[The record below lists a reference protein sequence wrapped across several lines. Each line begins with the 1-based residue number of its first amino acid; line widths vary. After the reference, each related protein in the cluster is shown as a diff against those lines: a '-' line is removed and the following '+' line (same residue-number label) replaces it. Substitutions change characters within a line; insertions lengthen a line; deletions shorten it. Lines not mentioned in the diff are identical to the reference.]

1 MFGRRKKRK
10 RSKAEQELQQLLD
23 EAEKVVDRI
32 KALGGQI
39 TDKAQELRERR
50 KD

>member
-1 MFGRRKKRK
+1 MFGRKKRK
-10 RSKAEQELQQLLD
+10 RARAEKALQPLLD
-23 EAEKVVDRI
+23 EAEKLVDRI
-32 KALGGQI
+32 KSLGGQI